1 MSEEQL
7 KVLLE
12 KVEGDISLQK
22 KLKAAADTKAGADT
36 NAVLEIAKEV
46 GFIISDD
53 DLTNAPSKL
62 SEKLSEEELEDVAG
76 GRKRMVDWCRPL

>member
-36 NAVLEIAKEV
+36 NAVL
-46 GFIISDD
+46 
-53 DLTNAPSKL
+53 
-62 SEKLSEEELEDVAG
+62 
-76 GRKRMVDWCRPL
+76 